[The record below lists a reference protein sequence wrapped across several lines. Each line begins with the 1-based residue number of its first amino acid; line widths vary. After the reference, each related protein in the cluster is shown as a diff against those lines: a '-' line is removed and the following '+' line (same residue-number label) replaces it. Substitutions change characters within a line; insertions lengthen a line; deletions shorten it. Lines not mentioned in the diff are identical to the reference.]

1 MRFVNL
7 HTGNVYDG
15 SKPYVHWFEGQQ
27 STDLIYIQP
36 ICFITS
42 SNTPIVRCRSDV
54 FSIIDVTKLMS
65 TSPDFEINNFEYK
78 DISACKTNE
87 FAFREADVSRFKIGY
102 KLTDGAYI
110 NKYMYIVYFMA
121 SSPVAAEYIDSF
133 WIGDEE
139 FLIGADFYQENESLR
154 INASNMGMNIP
165 PQIQGAVYDSNV
177 HEEKHDNILINRKFK
192 ELVSNYWDLIAN
204 RGSYKSLINTLKWFE
219 YGDVVRLREIW
230 KHSRDGVD
238 VYDDRELSS
247 IMSDKYKTSL
257 NKFFKTT
264 YFAIW
269 CALQKETGKFTKE
282 LNPELEKCVFKWSVE
297 DMSLKMSLLGNFYE
311 TYFMPIHTELIQSS
325 IEDVVFT
332 NTIKINNRVL
342 DSIDDLMNLNKSFR
356 CTVND
361 NKEVVIGDVSVGV
374 DDSTL
379 FGIKYGNEQFA
390 GYDTTPVG
398 VKSID
403 NINEIHDNSELMTLL
418 TQNYNGPG
426 AMVPIECSFD
436 LGDNERISYGDIL
449 INSEDSYGEG
459 SYGNKYERYARESGV
474 IDSVVGDKHIIKF
487 NVLLLHTTNV
497 IHLHF
502 ISTRGNHYSKTI
514 NVPMKDISNV
524 VIGLYKVKRNVTG
537 TTAITPEDF
546 SDPVNLFTASRIKLQ
561 SGSNELIKYTQYMS
575 FHVPEN
581 TKEPKDGVGMNHVVA
596 LNDGWE
602 RAVDAKCRNILESYY
617 MEFDK
622 GVRTMFVS
630 NFFIDSLPIK
640 KPEIGPIRPM
650 SDIKA
655 SPINPNTPNIP
666 NIPNIPSG
674 PIEAEILTIKEDLD
688 YLWGKLKKYIYF
700 YRSIYFPEL
709 HHLEPFGS
717 FVNSTPD
724 PNNFTITQ
732 YDTLFVSP
740 SLMLPGVDEK
750 GLNTW
755 VTYLYGKDIE
765 KASWEFRNRSLNES
779 YIIEPSSLEPYVLPT
794 RNEELK
800 DGYYDVVFRY
810 KLKSD
815 KNSEHELV
823 LNSAFMKKKVFRGI

>member
-1 MRFVNL
+1 M
-7 HTGNVYDG
+7 
-15 SKPYVHWFEGQQ
+15 
-27 STDLIYIQP
+27 
-36 ICFITS
+36 
-42 SNTPIVRCRSDV
+42 
-54 FSIIDVTKLMS
+54 
-65 TSPDFEINNFEYK
+65 
-78 DISACKTNE
+78 
-87 FAFREADVSRFKIGY
+87 
-102 KLTDGAYI
+102 
-110 NKYMYIVYFMA
+110 
-121 SSPVAAEYIDSF
+121 
-133 WIGDEE
+133 
-139 FLIGADFYQENESLR
+139 
-154 INASNMGMNIP
+154 
-165 PQIQGAVYDSNV
+165 
-177 HEEKHDNILINRKFK
+177 
-192 ELVSNYWDLIAN
+192 
-204 RGSYKSLINTLKWFE
+204 
-219 YGDVVRLREIW
+219 
-230 KHSRDGVD
+230 
-238 VYDDRELSS
+238 
-247 IMSDKYKTSL
+247 
-257 NKFFKTT
+257 
-264 YFAIW
+264 
-269 CALQKETGKFTKE
+269 
-282 LNPELEKCVFKWSVE
+282 
-297 DMSLKMSLLGNFYE
+297 
-311 TYFMPIHTELIQSS
+311 
-325 IEDVVFT
+325 
-332 NTIKINNRVL
+332 
-342 DSIDDLMNLNKSFR
+342 
-356 CTVND
+356 
-361 NKEVVIGDVSVGV
+361 
-374 DDSTL
+374 
-379 FGIKYGNEQFA
+379 
-390 GYDTTPVG
+390 
-398 VKSID
+398 
-403 NINEIHDNSELMTLL
+403 
-418 TQNYNGPG
+418 
-426 AMVPIECSFD
+426 
-436 LGDNERISYGDIL
+436 
-449 INSEDSYGEG
+449 
-459 SYGNKYERYARESGV
+459 
-474 IDSVVGDKHIIKF
+474 
-487 NVLLLHTTNV
+487 LLLHTTNV

-655 SPINPNTPNIP
+655 SHINPNTPNTP
-666 NIPNIPSG
+666 NTPNIPSG

-717 FVNSTPD
+717 FVNSAPD

-815 KNSEHELV
+815 KNTEHELV
-823 LNSAFMKKKVFRGI
+823 LNSAFMKKSI